1 MKYIKN
7 KIFIASL
14 TLALS
19 VTLATAVFYFMGI
32 FNLPVSLTQAALAPF
47 QKLFSGIGEA
57 LDGYAVYFSNLKEL
71 YEENQALKD
80 RVNQLENQLHEAELA
95 VGENAALRDYL
106 GIRDRY
112 ESFSAVGA
120 QVLGSG
126 DGTYLQYITLD
137 KGSSSGI
144 EINMPVITKDGVVG
158 YVYDVSINSC
168 RVCTL
173 LQYDTSV
180 GVYIQRTGDTG
191 LTDCP
196 YAVGQQGL
204 FRMIY
209 LDKDADLQ
217 IGDRVVTGDLGDIY
231 PSGLTVGHVI
241 EIIPDVYTRTLTATV
256 SPAVDFDTLD
266 QVWVITGYAEK
277 QTEEQTQEQEQTP

>member
-7 KIFIASL
+7 KIFIISL

-32 FNLPVSLTQAALAPF
+32 FNLPVAMTQAALAPF
-47 QKLFSGIGEA
+47 QRLFVSIGES
-57 LDGYAVYFSNLKEL
+57 LDGYVVYFSNVKQL
-71 YEENQALKD
+71 YEENAALKD

-95 VGENAALRDYL
+95 AGENAALRDYL

-112 ESFSAVGA
+112 ESFSAVDA
-120 QVLGSG
+120 QVLGTG
-126 DGTYLQYITLD
+126 DGTYIQYITLD

-144 EINMPVITKDGVVG
+144 RVNMPVITKDGVVG
-158 YVYDVSINSC
+158 YVCDVSINSC
-168 RVCTL
+168 RVSTI
-173 LQYDTSV
+173 LQYDTGV
-180 GVYIQRTGDTG
+180 GVYVERTGDVG

-196 YAVGQQGL
+196 FAMGEMGL
-204 FRMIY
+204 CRVIY
-209 LDKDADLQ
+209 LPSDATLQ

-241 EIIPDVYTRTLTATV
+241 ELMPDVYNRTMTATV
-256 SPAVDFDTLD
+256 KPAVDFDQLGR
-266 QVWVITGYAEK
+266 VYVITGYAEK
-277 QTEEQTQEQEQTP
+277 QTEQAATEP